1 MNKGELTTEYRGDG
15 RHCIIVRPLPAC
27 FRGWSVLC
35 DVMSGLGGIWYLCYA
50 GDLAVAGGSCYKAVL
65 SCLFLFFF
73 LEPSALSPIH
83 RSIDQRHT
91 EIHSEQRISSN
102 HKDDGRDLE
111 AVHDCIGQLSNRK

>member
-1 MNKGELTTEYRGDG
+1 MGVEVKVNKGELTTEYRGDG

-73 LEPSALSPIH
+73 RTISIVANPSFD
-83 RSIDQRHT
+83 RSKAYRDTQRT
-91 EIHSEQRISSN
+91 EN
-102 HKDDGRDLE
+102 L
-111 AVHDCIGQLSNRK
+111 